1 LSRKQAPKAAI
12 LKATDMELLDAV
24 EVRVLGAL
32 IEKEATTPEYYPLS
46 LNALVNACNQKSNRF
61 PVVDYD
67 EETVKEATE
76 RLRTKRLVMV
86 IIGSGRVT
94 KYSQSVSEHLNLGR
108 RELAALCVLLLRGPQ
123 TLGEVKDR
131 ADRIFSFG
139 DMEEAERTLD
149 KLAEWPSGPLA
160 KKLPRQPGQKEA
172 RYAHLLSGEPAV
184 ETGTSDIPA
193 VAPSRIQQLEL
204 ELQELRA
211 EIADLKRRFEEF
223 ELLLR

>member
-1 LSRKQAPKAAI
+1 
-12 LKATDMELLDAV
+12 MELLDPV
-24 EVRVLGAL
+24 ETRVLGAL

-67 EETVKEATE
+67 EETVRDAIE
-76 RLRTKRLVMV
+76 RLRAKRLAMV
-86 IIGSGRVT
+86 IIGNGRVT
-94 KYSQSVSEHLNLGR
+94 KYSQSISEQLNLGR

-139 DMEEAERTLD
+139 DLEEAERTLE

-172 RYAHLLSGEPAV
+172 RYAHLLAGEPAV
-184 ETGTSDIPA
+184 EAGVPEA
-193 VAPSRIQQLEL
+193 AAAAPPNRVQQLEADVA
-204 ELQELRA
+204 ELRA
-211 EIADLKRRFEEF
+211 EVVDLKRRFEEF
-223 ELLLR
+223 EALLR

>member
-1 LSRKQAPKAAI
+1 MK
-12 LKATDMELLDAV
+12 LLDPV

-67 EETVKEATE
+67 EETVREAIE
-76 RLRTKRLVMV
+76 RLRAKRLAMV

-94 KYSQSVSEHLNLGR
+94 KYSQSISEHLNLGR

-139 DMEEAERTLD
+139 DLEEAERTLD
-149 KLAEWPSGPLA
+149 KLAEWPSGALA
-160 KKLPRQPGQKEA
+160 KKLPRQPGHKEA

-184 ETGTSDIPA
+184 ETGPSDMPA
-193 VAPSRIQQLEL
+193 AAPSRMQQLET
-204 ELQELRA
+204 ELQELRS
-211 EIADLKRRFEEF
+211 EVADLKRRFEEF
-223 ELLLR
+223 EALLR

>member
-1 LSRKQAPKAAI
+1 
-12 LKATDMELLDAV
+12 MESLDSV

-67 EETVKEATE
+67 EETVRDATE
-76 RLRTKRLVMV
+76 GLRAKRLAMV
-86 IIGSGRVT
+86 IIGNGRVT
-94 KYSQSVSEHLNLGR
+94 KYSQSISEHLNLGR

-131 ADRIFSFG
+131 SERIFSFG
-139 DMEEAERTLD
+139 DLEEAERTLD
-149 KLAEWPSGPLA
+149 KLAEWPAGPLA

-184 ETGTSDIPA
+184 EAGQWE
-193 VAPSRIQQLEL
+193 VAPAAPTRLQQLET

-211 EIADLKRRFEEF
+211 EVADLKRRLD
-223 ELLLR
+223 ELDALLR

>member
-1 LSRKQAPKAAI
+1 
-12 LKATDMELLDAV
+12 MELLDPV

-67 EETVKEATE
+67 EETVKDAIE
-76 RLRTKRLVMV
+76 RLRAKRLAMV

-108 RELAALCVLLLRGPQ
+108 RELAALCILLLRGPQ
-123 TLGEVKDR
+123 TLGELKDR

-139 DMEEAERTLD
+139 DLEEAERTLD
-149 KLAEWPSGPLA
+149 KLAEWPSCPLA
-160 KKLPRQPGQKEA
+160 KKQPRQPGQKEA
-172 RYAHLLSGEPAV
+172 RYAHL
-184 ETGTSDIPA
+184 
-193 VAPSRIQQLEL
+193 
-204 ELQELRA
+204 
-211 EIADLKRRFEEF
+211 
-223 ELLLR
+223 